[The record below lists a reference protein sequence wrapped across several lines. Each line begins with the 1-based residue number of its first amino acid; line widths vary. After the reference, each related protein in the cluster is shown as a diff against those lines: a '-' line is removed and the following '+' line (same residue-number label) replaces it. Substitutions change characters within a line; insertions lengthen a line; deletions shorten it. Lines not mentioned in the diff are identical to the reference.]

1 MKKLKRAIG
10 KIVLSVY
17 EFFTENT
24 LKEILEMLLCGLL
37 IIILFCGVFYAFVWG
52 YDNSPTVKYRQ
63 EIIDSHPVIYD

>member
-24 LKEILEMLLCGLL
+24 LKEILKTLFCGLL

-52 YDNSPTVKYRQ
+52 V
-63 EIIDSHPVIYD
+63 